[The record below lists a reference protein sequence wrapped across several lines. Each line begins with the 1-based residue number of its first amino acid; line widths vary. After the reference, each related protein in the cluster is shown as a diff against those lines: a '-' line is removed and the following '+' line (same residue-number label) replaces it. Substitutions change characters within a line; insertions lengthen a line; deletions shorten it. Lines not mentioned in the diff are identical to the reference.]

1 MPLAAEKICKQV
13 VEIAW
18 FGEVN
23 SLLGFSLLVH
33 LLFMFFLH
41 VYFLFLVQLLQLFGV
56 GQVGV
61 LEHYL
66 L

>member
-1 MPLAAEKICKQV
+1 MPLAAEKICEQV

-41 VYFLFLVQLLQLFGV
+41 VHFLFLVQFLQLFGV

-66 L
+66 I

>member
-1 MPLAAEKICKQV
+1 MPLAAEKICELV

-41 VYFLFLVQLLQLFGV
+41 V
-56 GQVGV
+56 
-61 LEHYL
+61 
-66 L
+66 